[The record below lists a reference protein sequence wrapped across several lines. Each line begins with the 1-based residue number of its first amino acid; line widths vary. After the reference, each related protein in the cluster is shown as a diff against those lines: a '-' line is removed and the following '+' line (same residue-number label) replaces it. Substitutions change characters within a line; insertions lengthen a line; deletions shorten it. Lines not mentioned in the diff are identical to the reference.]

1 MSDHGGIA
9 AAVRLHDRA
18 LRQLIVLSAVDAPP
32 QPGDVRSTQPLR
44 AHARSSGF
52 RGREDRERQGWGQG
66 LEPTGHGPTLSTRER
81 AAPLSSTVSRPEP
94 RGTLSSPDRHPS
106 SGGSRTTLLR
116 AQSDD
121 PPSGADRRPSS
132 GGRPTPSS
140 GGSRTTLQRRQSDDP
155 PAGAVRR
162 PFCGASSGGGGAV
175 VVLAGRQGSFPP
187 SSSAMLWI

>member
-1 MSDHGGIA
+1 MSDPRSRCGLTPA
-9 AAVRLHDRA
+9 ALASAAVKTANARA
-18 LRQLIVLSAVDAPP
+18 GGKGSSRRDMGPLCPPASELRRSHP
-32 QPGDVRSTQPLR
+32 QSPGQSL
-44 AHARSSGF
+44 
-52 RGREDRERQGWGQG
+52 
-66 LEPTGHGPTLSTRER
+66 
-81 AAPLSSTVSRPEP
+81 AAP
-94 RGTLSSPDRHPS
+94 LSSPDRHPS

-116 AQSDD
+116 GQSDD

>member
-94 RGTLSSPDRHPS
+94 RGTPFLPR
-106 SGGSRTTLLR
+106 
-116 AQSDD
+116 Q
-121 PPSGADRRPSS
+121 
-132 GGRPTPSS
+132 TP
-140 GGSRTTLQRRQSDDP
+140 LPRRQSDDP

-175 VVLAGRQGSFPP
+175 AVLAGRQGSFPL

>member
-18 LRQLIVLSAVDAPP
+18 LRQLIVLSAVDAPS

-94 RGTLSSPDRHPS
+94 RGTPFLPRPIPLQRCRSDDPPAWAVRRPAI
-106 SGGSRTTLLR
+106 GGRPTTLER
-116 AQSDD
+116 WQTDD
-121 PPSGADRRPSS
+121 PPSGAVRRPSS
-132 GGRPTPSS
+132 GGRPT
-140 GGSRTTLQRRQSDDP
+140 TLHRGQSDAHSAVP
-155 PAGAVRR
+155 PAVA
-162 PFCGASSGGGGAV
+162 
-175 VVLAGRQGSFPP
+175 VLAGRQGSFPP

>member
-18 LRQLIVLSAVDAPP
+18 LRQLIVLSAVDAPS

-94 RGTLSSPDRHPS
+94 RGTPFLPRQTPLQR
-106 SGGSRTTLLR
+106 G
-116 AQSDD
+116 QSDD

-140 GGSRTTLQRRQSDDP
+140 GGSRTTLLRGQSDAHSAVP
-155 PAGAVRR
+155 P
-162 PFCGASSGGGGAV
+162 AV